1 MPNFYSS
8 LGDSWIDS
16 VSPTYQHGGY
26 PALKVGTSDSYRSLL
41 RFDLSA
47 IPPTAICKSA
57 SLHLFVETQMPNAA
71 TLNLYKIS
79 DANGGWVTGT
89 GLTGAVTGMAC
100 WNFKAYHAST
110 PTNWAGSAGLSTADT
125 DYINTVLATYTI
137 TPTDEVG
144 TDYTFPFNASG
155 LAVLQDWF
163 GDATNN
169 GFLLISDGGISTEL
183 RVHSY
188 ETATTE
194 YKPCLV
200 VEYSTGMKSY
210 RTLLGVGR

>member
-16 VSPTYQHGGY
+16 GSPFYQHGGY
-26 PALKVGTSDSYRSLL
+26 PVLKVGVSDTHRSLL

-57 SLHLFVETQMPNAA
+57 SLHLFVEAQIAYAA

-79 DANGGWVTGT
+79 DANGDWVTGT

-100 WNFKAYHAST
+100 WDFKAYHAST
-110 PTNWAGSAGLSTADT
+110 PTSWAGSAGLSTADT

-169 GFLLISDGGISTEL
+169 GFLLISDGGAYSEL

-188 ETATTE
+188 ETATAE

-200 VEYSTGMKSY
+200 IEYSTGMKSY